1 VWYNPAMPDYAQVAQ
16 QVYALYQAVLRDESR
31 PEHAAELLNYYPRLG
46 TLAGCCEYTRFVY
59 DLCALARFDPTG
71 KRVLDVGCGLGLQ
84 LVILHFMGVAEGR
97 GFDPYADRL
106 QVLQR
111 VIAEHGLTNLHAAQ
125 VGLEEADYPHGA
137 FDMILSNEAISH
149 YPSVERFLERAAQ
162 WLRTGGVLI
171 IADGNNGA
179 NPALAHKT
187 RQIWERF
194 ENGPAGKFEGHTIL
208 QPYRE
213 LREAI
218 IRECAPDL
226 DAQIIAELARRT
238 SGMTQPAILDAV
250 RHYRAT
256 GEMPNARFTGETCP
270 VNPYSGAV
278 IERLFNPLELA
289 RQIESYGFRARA
301 YAYFGGAK
309 GNPLV
314 RMANAILMALTPLS
328 IRWANSFRIVAVRVQ
343 L

>member
-1 VWYNPAMPDYAQVAQ
+1 MPDYVQVAQ
-16 QVYALYQAVLRDESR
+16 QVYALYQTVLRDEAR
-31 PEHAAELLNYYPRLG
+31 PEHATELLNYYPRLN
-46 TLAGCCEYTRFVY
+46 TLEGCRECTRFVY
-59 DLCALARFDPTG
+59 DLCALAQFDPTG

-84 LVILHFMGVAEGR
+84 LVILHYMGIAEGH
-97 GFDPYADRL
+97 GLDPYTDRL

-111 VIAEHGLTNLHAAQ
+111 VIAEHRLTSLQAIQAGLDE
-125 VGLEEADYPHGA
+125 VDYPQGA

-179 NPALAHKT
+179 NRALAHKT

-194 ENGPAGKFEGHTIL
+194 ENGPAGEFEGHTVR

-213 LREAI
+213 MREAI
-218 IRECAPDL
+218 IRECAPEL
-226 DAQIIAELARRT
+226 DAETVAELARRT

-250 RHYRAT
+250 RCYRAT
-256 GEMPNARFTGETCP
+256 GEMPDSRFTGETCP

-278 IERLFNPLELA
+278 IERLFDPFQLA
-289 RQIESYGFRARA
+289 RQTESYGFRARA

-314 RMANAILMALTPLS
+314 RAANAVLMALTPLS
-328 IRWANSFRIVAVRVQ
+328 IRWANSFRIVAVRVEP
-343 L
+343 

>member
-1 VWYNPAMPDYAQVAQ
+1 MPDYAQVAQ
-16 QVYALYQAVLRDESR
+16 QVYALYQAVLRDAMR
-31 PEHAAELLNYYPRLG
+31 PEHAAELLNYYPRLN
-46 TLAGCCEYTRFVY
+46 TQEGCREYTRFVY

-84 LVILHFMGVAEGR
+84 LVILHFMGIAAGH
-97 GFDPYADRL
+97 GFDPLATRL
-106 QVLQR
+106 QILQR
-111 VIAEHGLTNLHAAQ
+111 VIAEHSLTNLHAA
-125 VGLEEADYPHGA
+125 VAGLEEADYPQGA

-149 YPSVERFLERAAQ
+149 YPSVERFLERAAH
-162 WLRTGGVLI
+162 WLRIGGVLI
-171 IADGNNGA
+171 IADGNNGV

-194 ENGPAGKFEGHTIL
+194 ENGPVGKFEGHTVW

-213 LREAI
+213 MREAI

-226 DAQIIAELARRT
+226 DAETVVELARRT
-238 SGMTQPAILDAV
+238 SGMTQPNILIAV
-250 RHYRAT
+250 RRYIAT
-256 GEMPNARFTGETCP
+256 GEMPNAVFTGETCP
-270 VNPYSGAV
+270 VNPHTGAV
-278 IERLFNPLELA
+278 IERLFDPFQLA

-314 RMANAILMALTPLS
+314 RLANRVLMALTPLS
-328 IRWANSFRIVAVRVQ
+328 IRWANSFRVVAVRVSP
-343 L
+343 